1 MSTKNVILKN
11 DSLSLLLLAAQNII
25 EIRFLLMA
33 EQQNLT
39 AVITHEETKWSA
51 SIKASRAY
59 RRSVRKARLELVQRC
74 CSCAFSRSRRAIHFL
89 TALFQSSSSNRN
101 PFEKEKHMI
110 GGIFGNASAWSL
122 CFFISFFKVVFFNIP
137 SKKRCIQASSS
148 CVSPLISATA
158 ANNWQ

>member
-1 MSTKNVILKN
+1 MPYDTPLLLTPIQMSTKNVILKN

-59 RRSVRKARLELVQRC
+59 RRSGRKARLELVQSC
-74 CSCAFSRSRRAIHFL
+74 CSCAFSRSRRA
-89 TALFQSSSSNRN
+89 S
-101 PFEKEKHMI
+101 
-110 GGIFGNASAWSL
+110 IF
-122 CFFISFFKVVFFNIP
+122 
-137 SKKRCIQASSS
+137 
-148 CVSPLISATA
+148 
-158 ANNWQ
+158 